1 VSLVTVMTASGG
13 SGGTTIAINLA
24 DELRRASGE
33 PVLLMDMDLDYGAAA
48 AYLGLDP
55 GSGLADVL
63 GAETLDAAALRSAA
77 SVYFDDLHVLTSP
90 SSVDFSN
97 PPMVR
102 FDRLGE
108 LLGACAEAYGHTVID
123 APRASRDVAATL
135 AQASDRTL
143 VVFQLTV
150 MDVRCVRAVLR
161 SLDDRGVPR
170 EKVLPVANRRERRPH
185 MLTLDDARDAL
196 GGVELASVG
205 NDFESALRSL
215 NLGRPLAAVA
225 PRSVVLHDLHELA
238 ARVGGGE
245 R

>member
-33 PVLLMDMDLDYGAAA
+33 AVLVVDMDLDYGAAA
-48 AYLGLDP
+48 AYLGLDA
-55 GSGLADVL
+55 GSGLADAL
-63 GAETLDAAALRSAA
+63 AAETIDAASLRA
-77 SVYFDDLHVLTSP
+77 STSVFFDDLHVLTSP
-90 SSVDFSN
+90 SSVDYSD

-102 FDRLGE
+102 FDRLDA
-108 LLGACAEAYGHTVID
+108 LLAACGEAYGHTVVD

-135 AQASDRTL
+135 ARASELTL

-170 EKVLPVANRRERRPH
+170 DRVLPVANRCGQRPH
-185 MLTLDDARDAL
+185 MLTLADAQDAL
-196 GGVELASVG
+196 GGLRVASVG

-225 PRSVVLHDLHELA
+225 PSSVVRRDLHQLA
-238 ARVGGGE
+238 ARVGGLT
-245 R
+245 